1 MELRPP
7 CKCRARC
14 TRAAVPPWSPCR
26 DRLRDRA
33 RSRGW
38 RRGRETRAARCE
50 RARTRWGEMAIS
62 STQLEEH
69 APLCA
74 QSVPGGKEPQLRY
87 FMEPPVQLI
96 SCRGAIPA
104 TSMAC
109 EEEVAPYWSHAY
121 WQVLCGLG
129 TYLEHRRQC
138 DFTLHVPKRLTRHLT
153 KGKLRVRWY
162 VPETVQGHE
171 GHSEAI
177 RGHQRPSG
185 ELRGDD

>member
-1 MELRPP
+1 MPGAVYEGGRPSMVALS
-7 CKCRARC
+7 RSTARSHEI
-14 TRAAVPPWSPCR
+14 A
-26 DRLRDRA
+26 RDRA
-33 RSRGW
+33 GGGTG
-38 RRGRETRAARCE
+38 GRHVQIVVSG
-50 RARTRWGEMAIS
+50 RARDGARWQSAAIS
-62 STQLEEH
+62 SNQLEEH

-74 QSVPGGKEPQLRY
+74 QSVPGAKEPQLRY

-153 KGKLRVRWY
+153 KGKLRVRRY
-162 VPETVQGHE
+162 VPETAQGH
-171 GHSEAI
+171 
-177 RGHQRPSG
+177 SG
-185 ELRGDD
+185 LS